1 MNWTKNAQDDLEAY
15 KYKKASI
22 ENLQIRIAEIS
33 CQMVNLK
40 SQDLTK
46 DRVQGGAGNDETL
59 LSLIDEKKRLED
71 NLRMVED
78 FIAGVERGMKCL
90 TDDEKTVLEGA
101 YINGRQS
108 GRYVEEVCEKINYC
122 PNSVDNIRKAAL
134 KKFTMAR
141 YGFVEG

>member
-1 MNWTKNAQDDLEAY
+1 MNWTKNAQDDLENY
-15 KYKKASI
+15 RVKKASI
-22 ENLQIRIAEIS
+22 ENLSIRIAEIS
-33 CQMVNLK
+33 AQMVNLK

-46 DRVQGGAGNDETL
+46 DRVQGGTGGDETL
-59 LSLIDEKKRLED
+59 LSLIDEKTRLEN
-71 NLRMVED
+71 NLRMNEE
-78 FIAGVERGMKCL
+78 FIAGIERGMKCL
-90 TDDEKTVLEGA
+90 TEDEKAVIEAA

-108 GRYVEEVCEKINYC
+108 GRYVEAVCAQINYC